1 MLSFKSLPTNLVFIP
16 EWAHSAV
23 VNIGSFSMVLYLVAL
38 PFFFE
43 EYSFCFEQQRSYFF
57 VLFDPQIKKYFFGKL
72 VTISK
77 FLEFWKML

>member
-1 MLSFKSLPTNLVFIP
+1 
-16 EWAHSAV
+16 
-23 VNIGSFSMVLYLVAL
+23 MVLYLVAL
-38 PFFFE
+38 PFFFFE